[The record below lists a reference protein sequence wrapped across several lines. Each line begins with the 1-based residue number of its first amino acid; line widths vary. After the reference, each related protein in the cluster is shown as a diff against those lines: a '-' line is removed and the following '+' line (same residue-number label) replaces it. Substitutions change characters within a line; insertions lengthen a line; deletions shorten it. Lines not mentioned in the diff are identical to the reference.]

1 MGILENLDKAISL
14 IDELNTDA
22 EKRIAK
28 NTAKKVPADKEEDF
42 FVCCICDEVSNGF
55 GNNPETVGA
64 LKYSLDAKCCD
75 ECNDTVVVPARISAM
90 FG

>member
-1 MGILENLDKAISL
+1 M
-14 IDELNTDA
+14 A
-22 EKRIAK
+22 EKNA
-28 NTAKKVPADKEEDF
+28 KVPADKEEDF

-75 ECNDTVVVPARISAM
+75 WCNNTFVVPARISAM
-90 FG
+90 FGENKE